1 MFPPVGSLLVIAD
14 VSRLMPTRFRLLWTQ
29 PGKNDKLPC
38 LQNLPSCRSTVGDIT
53 WLRKKFNHSAGR
65 CEGKK
70 KFKTK
75 QNQKPHKTTTKPDML
90 SADLSSLLA
99 LGLRMLR
106 LPVSSVLTPSINRR
120 NHYRIKIRLFQK
132 ATSLLRPMPA
142 FLNLHLAGFVSRPFH
157 TKHNNKSNLIRIEP

>member
-1 MFPPVGSLLVIAD
+1 MCLGSCLLDSGSCGPNRARMINSHAHRTYPPAD
-14 VSRLMPTRFRLLWTQ
+14 LLWAISR
-29 PGKNDKLPC
+29 GC
-38 LQNLPSCRSTVGDIT
+38 E
-53 WLRKKFNHSAGR
+53 KFNHSAGR

-90 SADLSSLLA
+90 SVDLSSLLA
-99 LGLRMLR
+99 LGLRMLG
-106 LPVSSVLTPSINRR
+106 LPVSSILTLSINRR

-132 ATSLLRPMPA
+132 ATSLLRPIPA